1 MQKALIFSLAI
12 FLVGIQPYAYG
23 QSSSLNDSPVPALT
37 VRGSSEVAA
46 SPDQALVQLG
56 AAARTERA
64 TDAQQKVNRI
74 VASILEAVK
83 AAGIPAENIS
93 TAELSL
99 VPVYEQTSRKPVEPG
114 GLPRIVGYSATNV
127 VRVEI
132 NEINKV
138 GDVIDAGI
146 NAGANRLEGL
156 SFALREDT
164 LLRQKAL
171 QQAALNARQKAEA
184 IASALNLRLVRI
196 LEITEEGVHTLQ
208 PQFRMQRMVSAAAE
222 ATPVEPGQI
231 QVSAS
236 VTVGYQIES
245 SAMPAAK

>member
-1 MQKALIFSLAI
+1 MQRALIFSLAI
-12 FLVGIQPYAYG
+12 LLVGIQPYAYG
-23 QSSSLNDSPVPALT
+23 QSPSSNDIAVPALT
-37 VRGSSEVAA
+37 VRGSGDIAA
-46 SPDQALVQLG
+46 APDQALVQLG
-56 AAARTERA
+56 AAARSERA
-64 TDAQQKVNRI
+64 TDAQQQVNRI
-74 VASILEAVK
+74 VAAILKAVK

-99 VPVYEQTSRKPVEPG
+99 VPIYEQSSRKTAEPG
-114 GLPRIVGYSATNV
+114 GLPRIVGYSAANA

-146 NAGANRLEGL
+146 NAGANRLDGL
-156 SFALREDT
+156 SFALRDDA

-171 QQAALNARQKAEA
+171 QKAALNARQKAEA

-208 PQFRMQRMVSAAAE
+208 PQFRMQRMVAAAAE
-222 ATPVEPGQI
+222 STPVEPGQI

-236 VTVGYQIES
+236 VAIGYQIES
-245 SAMPAAK
+245 SAAPAAK

>member
-12 FLVGIQPYAYG
+12 FLLGLQPYAYG
-23 QSSSLNDSPVPALT
+23 QSTSSSDSPIPALT

-56 AAARTERA
+56 AAARSEKA
-64 TDAQQKVNRI
+64 TDAQQQVNRI
-74 VASILEAVK
+74 VASILKAVK

-99 VPVYEQTSRKPVEPG
+99 VPVYEQTSRKPAEPG
-114 GLPRIVGYSATNV
+114 GLPRIVGYSAANV

-132 NEINKV
+132 NEVNKV

-156 SFALREDT
+156 SFALKDDT
-164 LLRQKAL
+164 PFRQKAL
-171 QQAALNARQKAEA
+171 QQAVLNARQKAEA
-184 IASALNLRLVRI
+184 IAEALNLRMVRI
-196 LEITEEGVHTLQ
+196 LEITEEGVRTLQ
-208 PQFRMQRMVSAAAE
+208 PQFRVQRMVSAAAE
-222 ATPVEPGQI
+222 STPVEPGRI

-236 VTVGYQIES
+236 VAISYQIEN
-245 SAMPAAK
+245 SATP

>member
-1 MQKALIFSLAI
+1 M
-12 FLVGIQPYAYG
+12 
-23 QSSSLNDSPVPALT
+23 
-37 VRGSSEVAA
+37 
-46 SPDQALVQLG
+46 
-56 AAARTERA
+56 
-64 TDAQQKVNRI
+64 
-74 VASILEAVK
+74 
-83 AAGIPAENIS
+83 
-93 TAELSL
+93 
-99 VPVYEQTSRKPVEPG
+99 
-114 GLPRIVGYSATNV
+114 

-196 LEITEEGVHTLQ
+196 LEITEEGVRTLQ
-208 PQFRMQRMVSAAAE
+208 PQFRMQRMLSTAAE

-236 VTVGYQIES
+236 VTIGYQIES
-245 SAMPAAK
+245 SAKP

>member
-1 MQKALIFSLAI
+1 MQKALIFLLAI
-12 FLVGIQPYAYG
+12 FWVGVQPYAYG
-23 QSSSLNDSPVPALT
+23 QSTSSNDSPIPALT

-56 AAARTERA
+56 AAARSERA
-64 TDAQQKVNRI
+64 TDAQQQVNRI
-74 VASILEAVK
+74 VAAILKAVK
-83 AAGIPAENIS
+83 SAGIPAQDIS
-93 TAELSL
+93 TAELTL
-99 VPVYEQTSRKPVEPG
+99 VPVYEQISRKPAEQG
-114 GLPRIVGYSATNV
+114 GLPRIAGYSATNV
-127 VRVEI
+127 VRVAV
-132 NEINKV
+132 NEINKI

-156 SFALREDT
+156 SFALRDDT

-184 IASALNLRLVRI
+184 IASALNLRIVRI

-208 PQFRMQRMVSAAAE
+208 PQFRMQRMLSAAAE

-231 QVSAS
+231 QVNAS
-236 VTVGYQIES
+236 VTIGYQIES
-245 SAMPAAK
+245 STMAAAK